1 MELLNEIKGKIKGFV
16 EEEGKS
22 LFETLINKHP
32 DEFFK
37 VLRETKPILS
47 VPGKF
52 VLVTR
57 FDDVQ
62 EALSRPEVFTV
73 KPYQRAMDPS
83 VGPFMLAR
91 DGTTINSRD
100 KGIMRAVLRRE
111 DLPQVREMV
120 AGLARQAIE
129 QGARDG
135 QLEVV
140 SMLSRM
146 VPVKLTGEYFGF
158 PGPDVETMKRWSYW
172 TQYDMFH
179 NQDLSELVHTNN
191 VRSGHEMKA
200 YLLELATQRRKEIA
214 AGKPGNDVFSRL
226 LETHLPDVIGF
237 DEARILT
244 NTMGLLVGGVETTS
258 AAIVQILDQ
267 LFDRPEQYEALIN
280 AARQGDDATVYDI
293 CWEALRFNPINPFVV
308 RLCAEDYTLAAGSS
322 RETLI
327 KAGTPV
333 LISGRSAMMDSHQV
347 PDPEDFIS
355 GRPAYHYMHMGYGL
369 HTCLGDHVS
378 RVQIPEIIKQL
389 VLSGKV
395 SRAPGAAG
403 QLDFKGGPFPESFSV
418 CIGSC

>member
-1 MELLNEIKGKIKGFV
+1 MELLKEIKGKVKGFI
-16 EEEGKS
+16 EEEGQD
-22 LFETLINKHP
+22 LFNNLVRKHP
-32 DEFFK
+32 DEFFA
-37 VLRETKPILS
+37 VLRNTRPILDI
-47 VPGKF
+47 PGKL

-73 KPYQRAMDPS
+73 QAYRRPMDPS

-100 KGIMRAVLRRE
+100 KGIMRAMLRRE

-120 AGLARQAIE
+120 SVLARQAIE
-129 QGARDG
+129 QGTKEG

-146 VPVKLTGEYFGF
+146 VPVRLTGEYFGF
-158 PGPDVETMKRWSYW
+158 PGPDVDTMKRWSYW

-179 NQDLSELVHTNN
+179 NPDANEEIHKNN
-191 VRSGHEMKA
+191 VQSGHEMRE
-200 YLLELATQRRKEIA
+200 YLTGLAAERRQQIA
-214 AGKPGNDVFSRL
+214 AGNKGNDVFSRL
-226 LETHLPDVIGF
+226 LEMHMPEIIGF
-237 DEARILT
+237 DESRILT
-244 NTMGLLVGGVETTS
+244 NTMGLLVGGIETTS

-267 LFDRPEQYEALIN
+267 LFDRPEQYEELI
-280 AARQGDDATVYDI
+280 AAAQANDDEKVYAI
-293 CWEALRFNPINPFVV
+293 CWEALRFNPINPFVL
-308 RLCAEDYTLAAGSS
+308 RICAADYRLAAGTS

-333 LISGRSAMMDSHQV
+333 LISGRSAMMDERQV
-347 PDPEDFIS
+347 PEPREFIA

-389 VLSGKV
+389 VLSGTV
-395 SRAPGAAG
+395 SRAEGDAG

-418 CIGSC
+418 NISK